1 MGPIELREIKTHADI
16 GILHLDDTWRTDLV
30 SIYLTYCDWF
40 TTSDPNHRW
49 RYKGRHARKSRYL
62 PFGFDAYAAAK
73 FSKPFA
79 DRDIKL
85 SFVGARD
92 RYREYIVRKLVSQ
105 GIEVSCYGA
114 GWPNGSLSQEQF
126 YDVIG
131 RSKYALNLSNSTS
144 WDARFLLRYP
154 MALARN
160 LKSNKTIE
168 QLKAR
173 HLEIAALGA
182 CQFSFYTNGLER
194 LFDIGKD
201 IHVYPNIDELIYM
214 IGRIDDDQA
223 AISAS
228 SAADKMTGLSYQEQ
242 FSKLLA

>member
-1 MGPIELREIKTHADI
+1 
-16 GILHLDDTWRTDLV
+16 
-30 SIYLTYCDWF
+30 
-40 TTSDPNHRW
+40 
-49 RYKGRHARKSRYL
+49 
-62 PFGFDAYAAAK
+62 
-73 FSKPFA
+73 
-79 DRDIKL
+79 
-85 SFVGARD
+85 
-92 RYREYIVRKLVSQ
+92 
-105 GIEVSCYGA
+105 
-114 GWPNGSLSQEQF
+114 
-126 YDVIG
+126 
-131 RSKYALNLSNSTS
+131 
-144 WDARFLLRYP
+144 